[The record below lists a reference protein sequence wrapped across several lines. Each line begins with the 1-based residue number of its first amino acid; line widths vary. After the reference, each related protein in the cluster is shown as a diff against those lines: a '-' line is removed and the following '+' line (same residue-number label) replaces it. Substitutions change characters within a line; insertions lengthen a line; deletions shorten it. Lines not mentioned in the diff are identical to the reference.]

1 MTMSVTQD
9 QTAWPPTVMEPVLAT
24 EPAYRGHVLKSL
36 HSKARSLV
44 DGQIPAVVSSV
55 DIDEI
60 NAKPSVPYRLPRIS
74 PGVTPRLCCSEEE
87 SEDDVSEK
95 MWGRFGY
102 EDIVR
107 IPVLTPSINRV
118 SVGNNLRMTNS
129 LNTSLAKATP
139 RFRTAAI
146 APTKSIVK
154 IKDEI
159 DAYKS
164 LLEKTN
170 RGDNSDTAAYPEP
183 TPSPVS
189 RSASPTKSVKSI
201 HWTLGSS
208 TKKQL
213 MFDKRGRGRAQG
225 PFSREFTVTCFAPQN
240 WLRLKLGRSKT
251 MYH

>member
-1 MTMSVTQD
+1 MSVTHIQA
-9 QTAWPPTVMEPVLAT
+9 TLPPTVMEPVLAT

-36 HSKARSLV
+36 HSKPRSLV
-44 DGQIPAVVSSV
+44 DGQTPAVASSV
-55 DIDEI
+55 DIEEI
-60 NAKPSVPYRLPRIS
+60 NSKPSVPYRLPRIS

-87 SEDDVSEK
+87 SEDEVSEK

-102 EDIVR
+102 EEIIR
-107 IPVLTPSINRV
+107 IPALTPNINRV
-118 SVGNNLRMTNS
+118 TIVNNPRMSNS
-129 LNTSLAKATP
+129 LNTSFGTAVP

-146 APTKSIVK
+146 TPTKSLSK

-159 DAYKS
+159 EAYKS
-164 LLEKTN
+164 LLEKAN
-170 RGDNSDTAAYPEP
+170 MGDNSDTAAYPDP
-183 TPSPVS
+183 APSPVS

-208 TKKQL
+208 ANKQL